1 MSNHAPSKI
10 KRAAN
15 ITKSTEETTNSL
27 KWKGISLKQTNKQQQ
42 QQQQKLTQN
51 LVISIDPWIFVKIE
65 IQEK

>member
-42 QQQQKLTQN
+42 QQKLTQN

>member
-42 QQQQKLTQN
+42 QQKLTQN

-65 IQEK
+65 LQEE

>member
-1 MSNHAPSKI
+1 MSNHAPSEI

-27 KWKGISLKQTNKQQQ
+27 KWKGISLKQTNNQ

-65 IQEK
+65 LQEE